1 MRYLGPVTNAK
12 DLATKEY
19 VDAADTTGNAATATK
34 WANTITITM
43 SGVTATGQ
51 TMDGS
56 TNITI
61 PITAIPNSLITG
73 LATVATSGEADDVSI
88 TDAGGYFTSTNVEG
102 ALAELAAGSS
112 GGGTQVTLNTWSAS

>member
-34 WANTITITM
+34 WANTITITL

>member
-34 WANTITITM
+34 WANTITITL

-56 TNITI
+56 SNVTI

-73 LATVATSGEADDVSI
+73 LATVATTGAAANVSVADL
-88 TDAGGYFTSTNVEG
+88 GGLLTADNVED
-102 ALAELAAGSS
+102 ALAELASS
-112 GGGTQVTLNTWSAS
+112 IVSGGTQVTLNTWVAS

>member
-34 WANTITITM
+34 WANTITITL

-112 GGGTQVTLNTWSAS
+112 GGGTQVTLNTWSES

>member
-19 VDAADTTGNAATATK
+19 VDGASTTGNAATASK
-34 WANTITITM
+34 WANAITITL

-56 TNITI
+56 SNVTI
-61 PITAIPNSLITG
+61 PITAIPNSLVTG
-73 LATVATSGEADDVSI
+73 LALVATSGEADDVSI
-88 TDAGGYFTSTNVEG
+88 TDTGGYFTSTNVEG

-112 GGGTQVTLNTWSAS
+112 GGGTQVVLNTWSES

>member
-19 VDAADTTGNAATATK
+19 VDGADTTGNAATSTK
-34 WANTITITM
+34 WANAITITL

-56 TNITI
+56 ANVTI
-61 PITAIPNSLITG
+61 PITAIPSSIITG
-73 LATVATSGEADDVSI
+73 LAAVATSGEADDVSI
-88 TDAGGYFTSTNVEG
+88 ADAGGYFTATNVED
-102 ALAELAAGSS
+102 ALAELAVSIS
-112 GGGTQVTLNTWSAS
+112 GGGTQVTLNTWTES

>member
-34 WANTITITM
+34 WANTITITL

-112 GGGTQVTLNTWSAS
+112 GGGTHVTLNTWSAS

>member
-1 MRYLGPVTNAK
+1 MKYFGKITDVK
-12 DLATKEY
+12 DLVTKEY

-34 WANTITITM
+34 WANTITITL

-56 TNITI
+56 SNVTI

-73 LATVATSGEADDVSI
+73 LAAVATTGAAANVSVV
-88 TDAGGYFTSTNVEG
+88 DAGGLLTADNVED
-102 ALAELAAGSS
+102 ALAELATSISS
-112 GGGTQVTLNTWSAS
+112 AGTQVTLNTWAAS

>member
-34 WANTITITM
+34 WANTITITL

-88 TDAGGYFTSTNVEG
+88 TDAGGYFSSTNVEG

>member
-1 MRYLGPVTNAK
+1 MKYFGKITDVK
-12 DLATKEY
+12 DLVTKEY

-34 WANTITITM
+34 LASAITITL

-51 TMDGS
+51 SMDGS

-73 LATVATSGEADDVSI
+73 LATVATTGEADDVSI
-88 TDAGGYFTSTNVEG
+88 TDTGGHFSATNVED
-102 ALAELAAGSS
+102 ALAELANAIS
-112 GGGTQVTLNTWSAS
+112 GGGTQVVLNTWVAS

>member
-12 DLATKEY
+12 DLTTKEY

-34 WANTITITM
+34 WANTITVTL

-112 GGGTQVTLNTWSAS
+112 GGGTQVTLNTWSES